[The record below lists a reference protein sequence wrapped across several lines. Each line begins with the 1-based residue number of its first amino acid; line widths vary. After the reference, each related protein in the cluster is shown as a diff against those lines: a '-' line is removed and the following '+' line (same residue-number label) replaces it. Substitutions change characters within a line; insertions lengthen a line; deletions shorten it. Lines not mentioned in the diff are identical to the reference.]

1 MSCVPLT
8 PAHIAV
14 LAALADRQPLPDGL
28 EDVFAELVSWGWVMA
43 SGVVL
48 MGRQM
53 LFGIR

>member
-28 EDVFAELVSWGWVMA
+28 EDVFAELVSWGWVMP